1 MIERFAIIMFFVLW
15 GSSPFIGHAAIIN
28 VPGVNNYTIQDGL
41 DIANSDD
48 TVFVAAGTYDE
59 YNINFNGKD
68 IHLKSES
75 GADVTIIDGGS
86 SGTVFV
92 IINSETRNM
101 IVEGFTIQNGCSKST
116 SPNLAGGIYIV
127 NSSPTIIDNTITN
140 NHADTGDGYGGGGIK
155 VSTGS
160 NPLIQGNTITNNTCY
175 QKGGGIH
182 VYDASAEI
190 YDNTMSY
197 NTASGH
203 TQAAGGGIGATY
215 SIDLSIEGNH
225 IEGNSTT
232 FAGGGISVF
241 AGNADIIDN
250 DIVTNDGGD
259 FAGGIHV
266 ESHTDHGDFTFRI
279 NENYIYNNKALTG
292 GGIHSFMHETASYV
306 EIINNQF
313 IENESVNAACTAYN
327 CSDPGKGG
335 GLALFSRQLGI
346 DNHLVK
352 DNLIQNNRADLYGG
366 ALLIKMPIT
375 FEANVVEA
383 NHARYNYGGASC
395 VETVE
400 CSVLRN
406 KFLGN
411 YSESYDPATRNPGGL
426 YVKDSGTTQVTNNF
440 FYDNSGYQAGAAQFI
455 NCSST
460 AKIINNTFA
469 DNNTTAAGGA
479 TIRTETDTDFVNN
492 IFEGDVSGIR
502 ISGTP
507 TVNITQNNFH
517 GQSNF
522 VTINPNHTTIASLN
536 GESFATGNTDHDPLL
551 VSNGDYHLKPL
562 SPCKDAGTAAGVPDN
577 DIDGDLRPQ
586 GSGYDIGADE
596 FVGKAMPWLQLLL
609 FED

>member
-1 MIERFAIIMFFVLW
+1 MDNYFKIIIFILGVSF
-15 GSSPFIGHAAIIN
+15 SSTLNAATIN
-28 VPGVNNYTIQDGL
+28 VPGSNNYTIQMGL
-41 DIANSDD
+41 NVANSGD
-48 TVFVAAGTYDE
+48 TVLVEAGTYNE
-59 YNINFNGKD
+59 FNLDFGGKE
-68 IHLKSES
+68 IHLKSEF

-86 SGTVFV
+86 SGTVFT
-92 IINSETRNM
+92 IISGETRNT
-101 IVEGFTIQNGCSKST
+101 IVEGFTIQNGYGSSFY
-116 SPNLAGGIYIV
+116 GGGFYLV
-127 NSSPTIIDNTITN
+127 NGSPTILNNIITN
-140 NHADTGDGYGGGGIK
+140 NTADSSGAGIK
-155 VSTGS
+155 ASTGS

-182 VYDASAEI
+182 IYDASAEI
-190 YDNTMSY
+190 YDNTISY

-215 SIDLSIEGNH
+215 SIGLSIEGNH

-250 DIVTNDGGD
+250 DIVNNDGGD

-306 EIINNQF
+306 EIINNQ
-313 IENESVNAACTAYN
+313 IIDNESVNPACTAYD

-335 GLALFSRQLGI
+335 GLALLSSTLGI

-352 DNLIQNNRADLYGG
+352 DNLIRNNRADLYGG

-383 NHARYNYGGASC
+383 NHARYNYGGVSC

-426 YVKDSGTTQVTNNF
+426 YVKDSGITQVTNNF
-440 FYDNSGYQAGAAQFI
+440 FYDNSGYQASAAQFI
-455 NCSST
+455 NCSSPV
-460 AKIINNTFA
+460 KIVNNTFL
-469 DNNTTAAGGA
+469 DNNTISTGGA
-479 TIRTETDTDFVNN
+479 TIRTETDTDFINN
-492 IFEGDVSGIR
+492 IFEGDIAGIR
-502 ISGTP
+502 IAGSANP
-507 TVNITQNNFH
+507 TVQITQNNFH
-517 GQSNF
+517 GQSNWI
-522 VTINPNHTTIASLN
+522 TINPNHTTVASLN

-551 VSNGDYHLKPL
+551 VSNDDYHLKPL
-562 SPCKDAGTAAGVPDN
+562 SPCKDAGTAVGASDN
-577 DIDGDLRPQ
+577 DIDGDSRPQ

-596 FVGKAMPWLQLLL
+596 YVVKAMPWLLLLL
-609 FED
+609 FEE

>member
-1 MIERFAIIMFFVLW
+1 MIERFVIIMFFVLW
-15 GSSPFIGHAAIIN
+15 GFSPFIGYAAIIN
-28 VPGVNNYTIQDGL
+28 VPGVNNYTIQEGL

-48 TVFVAAGTYDE
+48 TVLVAAGTYEE
-59 YNINFNGKD
+59 YNINFNGKE

-75 GADVTIIDGGS
+75 GPDVTIIDGS
-86 SGTVFV
+86 SGGTVF
-92 IINSETRNM
+92 IIISGETRNT
-101 IVEGFTIQNGCSKST
+101 IIEGFTVQNGYGSSFYGGGFY
-116 SPNLAGGIYIV
+116 LA
-127 NSSPTIIDNTITN
+127 NSSPTIRNNIITN
-140 NHADTGDGYGGGGIK
+140 NTADSSGGGIK
-155 VSTGS
+155 ASTGS
-160 NPLIQGNTITNNTCY
+160 NSLIENNIITNNTCY

-182 VYDASAEI
+182 IYDASAEI
-190 YDNTMSY
+190 YDNTISY

-203 TQAAGGGIGATY
+203 IQAAGGGIGATY

-225 IEGNSTT
+225 IEGNSVT

-250 DIVTNDGGD
+250 DIVTNDGGA

-279 NENYIYNNKALTG
+279 NDNYIFNNTGLVG
-292 GGIHSFMHETASYV
+292 GGINSFMHETASYV
-306 EIINNQF
+306 EIINNQV
-313 IENESVNAACTAYN
+313 IENESVNPACTAYN
-327 CSDPGKGG
+327 CSDPGQGG
-335 GLALFSRQLGI
+335 GLALYSRTLGL

-383 NHARYNYGGASC
+383 NQARYNYGGASC

-455 NCSST
+455 NCLST
-460 AKIINNTFA
+460 VKIINNTFA
-469 DNNTTAAGGA
+469 DNNTIAAGGA

-492 IFEGDVSGIR
+492 IFKGDVSGIR

-522 VTINPNHTTIASLN
+522 VTINPNHTTVASLN

-562 SPCKDAGTAAGVPDN
+562 SPCKDAGTAAGAPDN
-577 DIDGDLRPQ
+577 DIDGDSRPQ

-596 FVGKAMPWLQLLL
+596 FVGKAMPWLLLL
-609 FED
+609 LLGT